1 MLLGLSDEQR
11 LFIEKAL
18 DGKNILVDAC
28 IGSGKTTAIQ
38 SLCEEISSSKKILYL
53 TYNKLLKLDAKK
65 RIHLKNATVTNYH
78 GFANFCLSRTGV
90 RVASSDMVQVFLQ
103 KKPQIPKY
111 DVLIIDEYQDIESEL
126 AQLLERIKS
135 VNPSM
140 QIIAVGDMQ
149 QKIYDKT
156 NLDVESFIAS
166 FLGNHVT
173 LEFTKC
179 FRLSKEHAARLGRIW
194 NKTIVGVNN
203 NCIVSYM
210 SIDQAVAF
218 LSEQNP
224 KDILCL
230 GSRTGSLAT
239 ALNMLE
245 NDYPERFN
253 KATVYASIS
262 DTDSV
267 SNTEPTEKS
276 AIFTTFDS
284 SKGLERKIVV
294 IFDYTE
300 SYWKVRSNKPLQ
312 RYEILRNIFCVAAS
326 RGKEQIIFVDSGEAL
341 LSEES
346 LATKSNTVTTFKN
359 MEISEMFDFKYKEDI
374 EGCFNLLKCKK
385 ITEFEETIIQVKSK
399 DELIDLSPCIG
410 IFQEAVFFRGYNID
424 NSIRMTLKI
433 SPHKNY
439 LFTSDIKKSSLEKKI
454 LFLTAIETGQN
465 RYLEQVQLP
474 FVRPED
480 SNAIQDRLSSVFK
493 RGEKVQRAC
502 ALHFS
507 DKRKGDIV
515 FSAMGMADVV
525 KKKTVYELKFV
536 YQLQHEHF
544 LQCASYMIALN
555 LKKGILWNTRDN
567 TAYIITIPD
576 RKRFMDEVTRTI
588 TKRSI
593 PKYYQPHRSKVRLFE
608 KEIDLYNK
616 RGPENG

>member
-1 MLLGLSDEQR
+1 
-11 LFIEKAL
+11 
-18 DGKNILVDAC
+18 
-28 IGSGKTTAIQ
+28 
-38 SLCEEISSSKKILYL
+38 
-53 TYNKLLKLDAKK
+53 
-65 RIHLKNATVTNYH
+65 
-78 GFANFCLSRTGV
+78 
-90 RVASSDMVQVFLQ
+90 MVQVFLQ